1 MHLLKNASRPS
12 NVTILRH
19 AAVLANGA
27 ARDAR
32 DIDGLK
38 PRGQNERQRVSRS
51 KSKRE
56 PISLLPG
63 PTRP

>member
-12 NVTILRH
+12 NVTILWH

-32 DIDGLK
+32 DMDGLS
-38 PRGQNERQRVSRS
+38 RGAKMSGSE
-51 KSKRE
+51 
-56 PISLLPG
+56 
-63 PTRP
+63 

>member
-27 ARDAR
+27 ARGDAR
-32 DIDGLK
+32 DIDGLS
-38 PRGQNERQRVSRS
+38 RGAKMSGSE
-51 KSKRE
+51 
-56 PISLLPG
+56 
-63 PTRP
+63 

>member
-1 MHLLKNASRPS
+1 MHVLKNASRPS

-32 DIDGLK
+32 NIDGLS
-38 PRGQNERQRVSRS
+38 RGAKMSGSE
-51 KSKRE
+51 
-56 PISLLPG
+56 
-63 PTRP
+63 

>member
-12 NVTILRH
+12 NVTILGH

-32 DIDGLK
+32 DIDGLSHGAK
-38 PRGQNERQRVSRS
+38 MNGSE
-51 KSKRE
+51 
-56 PISLLPG
+56 
-63 PTRP
+63 